1 MLCLCW
7 GGRRGLRFGTD
18 AAKYFWAVF
27 RHPVLPAAF
36 FARNR
41 ARLVEALPPGVAAIV
56 LANEPLAGEAD
67 TTLPFQQNSNY
78 YYLTGLETPGGL
90 LWLFPDSPLQ
100 EAREVLFLQPPSPEK
115 RLWEGWSYSLEE
127 AQERSGVPS
136 VKPLAEWPA
145 FFRRFISRVKGLALD
160 FNEHERQ
167 TASFHP
173 SPAHRLARRL
183 QQEFPAHPLY
193 RLAPILSRLRQVKSP
208 EEIALLRQAIDL
220 TISAYQAVLPMLQEG
235 TTEYEIEAEIL
246 RVYLRGRGT
255 AAFPPIV
262 AGGERACVLHY
273 TFNSQPLRPG
283 QLVLIDT
290 GARLGFHCA
299 DLTRTLP
306 VGPIS
311 PQAEKYLRWVAEV
324 QAYAQRI
331 LRPGLSL
338 DQWHNQTAA
347 YIQEGLQALELLPPN
362 AEKDAYKRYF
372 PHGLGH
378 FLGIDVH
385 DVGSRYD
392 PLPVGAVVT
401 CEPGLYLPALQLG
414 IRIENDLLVTENGC
428 ENLSA
433 ALPDLL
439 GL

>member
-1 MLCLCW
+1 
-7 GGRRGLRFGTD
+7 
-18 AAKYFWAVF
+18 VF
-27 RHPVLPAAF
+27 RHPVLPASF

-41 ARLVEALPPGVAAIV
+41 SRLVEALPPGVAAIV

-90 LWLFPDSPLQ
+90 LWLFPEAPLE
-100 EAREVLFLQPPSPEK
+100 EAREVLFIQVPSPEK
-115 RLWEGWSYSLEE
+115 RLWEGWSYNLEE
-127 AQERSGVPS
+127 AEQRSGVRS
-136 VKPLAEWPA
+136 VRPLSEWPT
-145 FFRRFISRVKGLALD
+145 FFRRWVNRVQGFALD
-160 FNEHERQ
+160 INEHERQ
-167 TASFHP
+167 TAAFHP

-183 QQEFPAHPLY
+183 QQEFPAHALH
-193 RLAPILSRLRQVKSP
+193 RLAPILTRLRQVKSP
-208 EEIALLRQAIDL
+208 DEIALLRQAIEL
-220 TISAYQAVLPMLQEG
+220 TISAYQAVLPMVQDG
-235 TTEYEIEAEIL
+235 IPEYEIEAELI
-246 RVYLRGRGT
+246 RTYLRGRGT

-273 TFNSQPLRPG
+273 TFNSQPLRKG

-290 GARLGFHCA
+290 GARLGFHNA

-306 VGPIS
+306 VESIT
-311 PQAEKYLRWVAEV
+311 PQMEKYLRWVAEV
-324 QAYAQRI
+324 QTYAQKI

-338 DQWHNQTAA
+338 DEWHNQTAT
-347 YIQEGLQALELLPPN
+347 YIQEGLKALELLPSN
-362 AEKDAYKRYF
+362 AEKDAYKRFF

-392 PLPVGAVVT
+392 PIPVGAVVT
-401 CEPGLYLPALQLG
+401 CEPGLYVPSLGLG
-414 IRIENDLLVTENGC
+414 IRIENDLLVTEDGC